1 MANTDPYDVVILGSG
16 PGGYVAALRA
26 AQLGLRTA
34 IVEREYVGGVCLNV
48 GCIPSKALLRGADIL
63 TTLKHA
69 DDFGIVVD
77 NLHTDY
83 ARAVARSRQ
92 VVGRLTK
99 GVEFLLRRA
108 KVDLVRGRGRLAARD
123 RVVVTTDDG
132 EQELAAR
139 NVILATGARPLVFP
153 GMEIDGEVV
162 MTYKEAI
169 VAETLPESVV
179 MIGGGIIGCE
189 LGYLSRAY
197 GAEVTILEMQPH
209 LLPEMEPTLAEALQR
224 SFRRQGIKVET
235 GSRVESVR
243 AVEGRVTTPD
253 AHDGGRGGARPARQA
268 QIVFAQND
276 ERRELTADRAIVALS
291 VRPNTENIGLE
302 AVGAQLD
309 RGWITVDERMA
320 TNVPGIYAIGDV
332 TGKLPL
338 AHVATAM
345 GETAVEVIAGEE
357 PEPLNYVNMPKPV
370 YTHPQIAS
378 LGLTAAQAREQ
389 GYEVQVGTFPLQ
401 ASGKA
406 LALGDHNGFAQ
417 IVADAQY
424 GEVLGA
430 HLIGPEA
437 TELLAE
443 VGAVQLLEGTTNEL
457 GRLVHAHPTLS
468 EVVKEAALATEGR
481 AIHM

>member
-1 MANTDPYDVVILGSG
+1 MLYDVVILGSG

-48 GCIPSKALLRGADIL
+48 GCIPSKALLRGADLL

-83 ARAVARSRQ
+83 AQAVARSRQ

-108 KVDLVRGRGRLAARD
+108 KVDLVRGAGRLAARD
-123 RVVVTTDDG
+123 RVVVATDDG
-132 EQELAAR
+132 ERELAAR
-139 NVILATGARPLVFP
+139 NVVIATGARPLVFP

-169 VAETLPESVV
+169 VAESLPESVV

-209 LLPEMEPTLAEALQR
+209 LLPEMEPSLAEGLQR
-224 SFRRQGIKVET
+224 AFRRQGIKVET

-268 QIVFAQND
+268 QVIFTQND

-302 AVGAQLD
+302 AVGVQLD

-345 GETAVEVIAGEE
+345 GEVAVEVIAGEE

>member
-1 MANTDPYDVVILGSG
+1 MANTDPWYDDVVILGSG

-77 NLHTDY
+77 SLHTDY
-83 ARAVARSRQ
+83 AKAVARSRQ

-99 GVEFLLRRA
+99 GIEFLLRRA
-108 KVDLVRGRGRLAARD
+108 KVDLVRGAGRLAARD
-123 RVVVTTDDG
+123 RVVVATDDG

-139 NVILATGARPLVFP
+139 NVVIATGARPLVFP

-169 VAETLPESVV
+169 VAENLPESVV

-197 GAEVTILEMQPH
+197 GADVTILEMQPH

-235 GSRVESVR
+235 GSRVESVK
-243 AVEGRVTTPD
+243 AVEGR
-253 AHDGGRGGARPARQA
+253 A
-268 QIVFAQND
+268 QVIFTQND

-302 AVGAQLD
+302 AVGVQLD
-309 RGWITVDERMA
+309 RGWITVDDRMA

-338 AHVATAM
+338 AHVAMAM
-345 GETAVEVIAGEE
+345 GEVAVEVISGEE